1 MELRQLEYFCRIA
14 ESGSIHEAA
23 RRLNMSQPPLSYQ
36 LKQLEQELHTTLL
49 VRTSKGVELT
59 EAGQMLYRRANS
71 LLEYAR
77 STSREVSEAGKKR
90 VLRLGITS
98 TTVPTILPDISRFVR
113 QYPDVNFEVRDGTTF
128 TLLQLLLDG
137 IIDVSVARTP
147 LRLEN
152 VESMLLCTEPMIAVF
167 PPHSRTEKEGILGL
181 RHLLGRPLILYRR
194 YESLILEEF
203 SRQNIQPDI
212 FCVCDD
218 ARDAMLWVEAGL
230 ATAIFP
236 QSMRSLCTGL
246 QMQTLEEPALETQ
259 TVLIWKK
266 GGQVSPVVQE
276 FLQICQAHHEK
287 KGT

>member
-36 LKQLEQELHTTLL
+36 LKQLEQELHTALL

-77 STSREVSEAGKKR
+77 STSREVSEAGRKR

-98 TTVPTILPDISRFVR
+98 TTVPTILPDVSRFAQ

-128 TLLQLLLDG
+128 TLLQQLLDG

-152 VESMLLCTEPMIAVF
+152 VESMLLSTEPMIAVF
-167 PPHSRTEKEGILGL
+167 PPHSRTETDGALGL
-181 RHLLGRPLILYRR
+181 RHLLGCPLILYRR

-236 QSMRSLCTGL
+236 QSMRSLCAGL
-246 QMQTLEEPALETQ
+246 QMQMLEEPALETQ

-276 FLQICQAHHEK
+276 FLQICKAHHEK
-287 KGT
+287 EGT